1 MNRGILVVVI
11 VIAMS
16 GLGWFLNA
24 LAYGVAGSEE
34 IRTQFVTELEDFRGY
49 AEHQKLLLVVIDL
62 EHDVL
67 YQRTKTTSRKGF
79 NYEKYRD
86 GMYLKLINAL
96 RDADE
101 KEEAAKLDRF
111 RGE

>member
-11 VIAMS
+11 VIALS

-34 IRTQFVTELEDFRGY
+34 IRTQFVTELQEFRGY
-49 AEHQKLLLVVIDL
+49 AAHEKLLLAVIDQ
-62 EHDVL
+62 EHETLFD
-67 YQRTKTTSRKGF
+67 RTKATSRKGF

-101 KEEAAKLDRF
+101 QKVATNLDRF
-111 RGE
+111 RGK